1 MTSRLACSVR
11 LSGAAMPVH
20 LFDLADGH
28 EIGIVTDAQ
37 FEFLEE
43 HLEAEDADDDDYYL
57 NQTMLDG
64 LQQQGA
70 DGELIA
76 LLRSAMAGRDEVDIR
91 WQRDEQDAGAS
102 GC

>member
-1 MTSRLACSVR
+1 
-11 LSGAAMPVH
+11 MPVH

-28 EIGIVTDAQ
+28 EIGILTDEQ
-37 FEFLEE
+37 FDFLAE

-70 DGELIA
+70 DADLVV
-76 LLRSAMAGRDEVDIR
+76 LLRAAVAGRGEVDIR
-91 WQRDEQDAGAS
+91 WQRDEQES
-102 GC
+102 SVLQE